1 MSAAV
6 ALLIVIGLVKP
17 VSARG
22 SFAQRAW
29 ENFPVLRPWIR
40 PRIDPPV
47 RPERTVTELYV
58 APSWW
63 RRMLSLLG
71 GAALSAVVG
80 VVCAVIVGTAAIWFI
95 GSLMG
100 RLK

>member
-1 MSAAV
+1 MSVAV

-29 ENFPVLRPWIR
+29 EIFPALRPWIR
-40 PRIDPPV
+40 PRLDPAMH
-47 RPERTVTELYV
+47 PERTATELYV

-71 GAALSAVVG
+71 GAALSALIG
-80 VVCAVIVGTAAIWFI
+80 VVCAVIVGTVAIWFI

>member
-1 MSAAV
+1 VAV

-17 VSARG
+17 VRARG

-29 ENFPVLRPWIR
+29 ENFPALRPWVR
-40 PRIDPPV
+40 PRLDPPV
-47 RPERTVTELYV
+47 HTERTATELYV
-58 APSWW
+58 TPTWW
-63 RRMLSLLG
+63 RRMLSLVG
-71 GAALSAVVG
+71 GAALTVVVG
-80 VVCAVIVGTAAIWFI
+80 VVCAVIIGGAAIWFI